1 MKRTIAI
8 VLALVM
14 VLGMVACG
22 GSKNA
27 AAPSTSTEAPKTET
41 KTDAP
46 AAAAPAATSD
56 KPLAGTYDI
65 TVWVP
70 DAEADL
76 RAQMIEEYNK
86 TNEDGIVFN
95 ATIEKVGEGD
105 AATQMITDVE
115 AGADLFNF
123 ANDQYA
129 RLVQAN
135 ALSKLGTQATEIVNA
150 DNSPEAVAAAT
161 IGGEVYAYPLTDNGF
176 FMFYD
181 KSVIPEDAVG
191 SMEKIIEACESAEKY
206 LAFDVGNAWYLASY
220 FFGAGCVSEW
230 STDKDGHW
238 NVNDDFNSDKG
249 LIAMKGLNALQS
261 SPFHLSKNSAA
272 EFDAGAAVVVTGMWD
287 AATAAKILGDNLG
300 AAPLPS
306 YTVDGTEYQLKPFMG
321 YKFIGVKTQTDAVK
335 NAALHKLAQYLT
347 SEEAQ
352 VQRFEA
358 LAWAPVNVNAAA
370 SDALKA
376 NPVVAADLEQM
387 ANGVMQ
393 GQVND
398 GWWNLAAALSAS
410 AKESAE
416 EDDLKAALQV
426 YADGLEKLKNL
437 ADDYIFVGAW
447 NGWNNTDDS
456 GAVTLTGEGDEL
468 TLTLEVPESDYMG
481 GRIVKLSS
489 WDTGLGCAQVTTGA
503 DLIAAPDP
511 ETNGDNNIIF
521 LEPGTYTVTVNTATS
536 EITIVKG

>member
-1 MKRTIAI
+1 MKKILAMI
-8 VLALVM
+8 LALVM
-14 VLGMVACG
+14 VFALAACG
-22 GSKNA
+22 QQA
-27 AAPSTSTEAPKTET
+27 AAPAQSGGSSAPAASGGS
-41 KTDAP
+41 DAP
-46 AAAAPAATSD
+46 AASND

-65 TVWVP
+65 TVWCP
-70 DAEADL
+70 DAEVALREKMIADFN
-76 RAQMIEEYNK
+76 A

-95 ATIEKVGEGD
+95 ATVQNVGEGD

-123 ANDQYA
+123 ANDQFA

-135 ALSKLGTQATEIVNA
+135 ALSKLGAQAAEIVKAGNS
-150 DNSPEAVAAAT
+150 DNAVASAT
-161 IGGEVYAYPLTDNGF
+161 IGGEMYAYPLTDNGF

-191 SMEKIIEACESAEKY
+191 SMSAIIKACEDAQKY
-206 LAFDVGNAWYLASY
+206 LAFDVGNGWYLASY

-238 NVNDDFNSDKG
+238 DVNDDFNSDKG
-249 LIAMKGLNALQS
+249 LVAMKGLNELQS
-261 SPFHLSKNSAA
+261 STYFLSSSNAN
-272 EFDAGAAVVVTGMWD
+272 EFDSGAAVVVTGMWD

-300 AAPLPS
+300 AAPLPAF
-306 YTVDGTEYQLKPFMG
+306 TVDGVDYTLKPFMG

-352 VQRFEA
+352 VERFDA

-376 NPVVAADLEQM
+376 NPAVAADLLQM
-387 ANGVMQ
+387 ANGTMQ

-398 GWWNLAAALSAS
+398 GWWNLAAALSAT
-410 AKESAE
+410 AKDT
-416 EDDLKAALQV
+416 DDVDAFKGALQT

-437 ADDYIFVGAW
+437 REGLLFVGAW
-447 NGWNNTDDS
+447 NGWNNADEADTYI
-456 GAVTLTGEGDEL
+456 LTGDGDVK

-481 GRIVKLSS
+481 GRIVNIGS
-489 WDTGLGCAQVTTGA
+489 WETGMGFAQVTTGA
-503 DLIAAPDP
+503 DLLNADAAG
-511 ETNGDNNIIF
+511 GDNNIVF
-521 LEPGTYTVTVNTATS
+521 NAAGTYTVSIDTAS
-536 EITIVKG
+536 GEISIVKG

>member
-1 MKRTIAI
+1 MRKVLAMI
-8 VLALVM
+8 LALVM
-14 VLGMVACG
+14 IFALTACG
-22 GSKNA
+22 QP
-27 AAPSTSTEAPKTET
+27 AAPATSGEQPAANE
-41 KTDAP
+41 AP
-46 AAAAPAATSD
+46 AASGGEAAPAASND

-70 DAEADL
+70 DAEVEL
-76 RAQMIEEYNK
+76 RKTMIDEFNK

-95 ATIEKVGEGD
+95 ATVQNVGEGD

-115 AGADLFNF
+115 AGADLYNF
-123 ANDQYA
+123 ANDQFA

-135 ALSKLGTQATEIVNA
+135 ALSKLGVQAADIVKA
-150 DNSPEAVAAAT
+150 GNSEAASAAAT
-161 IGGEVYAYPLTDNGF
+161 IGGEMYAYPLTDNGF

-181 KSVIPEDAVG
+181 TSVIPEDAVG
-191 SMEKIIEACESAEKY
+191 SLDKIVEACEAAQKY
-206 LAFDVGNAWYLASY
+206 LAFDVGNAWYLSSF

-230 STDKDGHW
+230 TTDKEGHW

-249 LIAMKGLNALQS
+249 LVAMKALNKLQA
-261 SPFHLSKNSAA
+261 SPYFLSKNSAA

-287 AATAAKILGDNLG
+287 AATAKKILGDNLG

-306 YTVDGTEYQLKPFMG
+306 FTVDGTDYQLKPFMG

-376 NPVVAADLEQM
+376 NPVIAADMLQM
-387 ANGVMQ
+387 ENGTMQ

-398 GWWNLAAALSAS
+398 GWWNLAAALSAA
-410 AKESAE
+410 AKDS
-416 EDDLKAALQV
+416 DDEAVLKGALQT
-426 YADGLEKLKNL
+426 YAEGLEKLKNMG
-437 ADDYIFVGAW
+437 DDYIFVGAW
-447 NGWNNTDDS
+447 NGWNNADDS
-456 GAVTLTGEGDEL
+456 GVVTFKDEGGKL
-468 TLTLEVPESDYMG
+468 TLTLDVPESDYMG
-481 GRIVKLSS
+481 GRIVKLTT
-489 WDTGLGCAQVTTGA
+489 WDTNLGFAQVKEGA
-503 DLIAAPDP
+503 DLIKDLGADNP
-511 ETNGDNNIIF
+511 DNNIVF
-521 LEPGTYTVTVNTATS
+521 AEAGTYTITVDVNAG
-536 EITIVKG
+536 EISIVKG